1 MASSPDGPVAASE
14 VASSPD
20 GPVAASEVAA
30 SPDGPVAASEV
41 AASSEDMRLSFSS
54 EDRASF
60 AGELPWFGEAWDSTS
75 LVSKYS

>member
-14 VASSPD
+14 VASSED
-20 GPVAASEVAA
+20 GPVAASEVA
-30 SPDGPVAASEV
+30 
-41 AASSEDMRLSFSS
+41 SSEDMCLSFSS